1 VRPPTELKRPCRVKS
16 ARFAPISQGVTIALL
31 LPPLVGILLVTQ
43 LMRRRASR
51 TQRDLRSIFDTAPIA
66 TIVLDATDR
75 VVEANTA
82 MSRIVGGQPGDLAGR
97 RLVELV
103 HADDRALLHVVLAEL
118 RHDVSAGLETEV
130 RLCHPAREAPVTV
143 SIHAV
148 QMQRRRA
155 RDEQRMLLQ
164 VLDITERK
172 DAEARLQ
179 HLADHDTL
187 TGLLNRRRFEQELA
201 RHLAHTR
208 RYGAEGAAIVIDLD
222 RFKPVNDTFGHAA
235 GDRVLAEVGRVLRER
250 LRGTDAVA
258 RLGGDEFA
266 ILLQRVDRDGAA
278 AVAQSLVETVR
289 AQVASADEADDAR
302 GVTISVGVVMF
313 EGCAAPSA
321 ERFLAAADLAMYE
334 AKAAGGD
341 GFAFFAE
348 RPAIAPTLA
357 A

>member
-1 VRPPTELKRPCRVKS
+1 
-16 ARFAPISQGVTIALL
+16 VTLALF
-31 LPPLVGILLVTQ
+31 LPPLVGVLLATQ
-43 LMRRRASR
+43 LMRWRASR
-51 TQRDLRSIFDTAPIA
+51 AQRDLRSIFDTAPIA
-66 TIVLDATDR
+66 TIVLDASDR
-75 VVEANTA
+75 VVEANAA
-82 MSRIVGGQPGDLAGR
+82 MSRIVGGVPGELTGR

-103 HADDRALLHVVLAEL
+103 DPDDRALLHVALAEL

-130 RLCHPAREAPVTV
+130 RLRHATREAPVTV
-143 SIHAV
+143 AIHAV
-148 QMQRRRA
+148 QMERRRT
-155 RDEQRMLLQ
+155 RDGHRMLLQ

-172 DAEARLQ
+172 DVEARLQ

-208 RYGAEGAAIVIDLD
+208 RYGAEGAAIVLDLD
-222 RFKPVNDTFGHAA
+222 RFKPVNDTYGHAA
-235 GDRVLAEVGRVLRER
+235 GDRVLAEVGQVLRQR

-278 AVAQSLVETVR
+278 AVARSLVETVR
-289 AQVASADEADDAR
+289 AQVANTDGDSADG
-302 GVTISVGVVMF
+302 GVTISLGVVMF
-313 EGCAAPSA
+313 DACAAPSA
-321 ERFLAAADLAMYE
+321 EDLLAAADLAMYE

-341 GFAFFAE
+341 GYAFFAE
-348 RPAIAPTLA
+348 RPAVAPTLA